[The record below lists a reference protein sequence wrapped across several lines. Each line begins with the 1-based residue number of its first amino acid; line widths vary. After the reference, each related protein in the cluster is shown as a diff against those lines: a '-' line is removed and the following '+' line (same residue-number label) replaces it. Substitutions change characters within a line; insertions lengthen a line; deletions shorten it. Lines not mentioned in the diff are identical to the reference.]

1 MDEFTKAIQEQDVH
15 TLSDLIETGQ
25 YTDQYHLI
33 KNYPDIKIRVQL
45 ASQGYYL
52 DTYIKDK
59 KAPVRN
65 AVIAQDPSYLPEL
78 FNTKDPQNNK
88 IVVAHFR
95 ENDVS
100 IDMLQEYLDSP
111 LAKANQNSSQTKLVR
126 LKVDGETT
134 GDLLTQTMTTQQLFM
149 ANNPGWASSFSLRA
163 LYYIQL
169 GVELLE
175 ENKLPRELA
184 LVGLEP
190 GLYDYMRY
198 HKILSHARKVLQGCL
213 KVTNL

>member
-1 MDEFTKAIQEQDVH
+1 MDEFTKAIKEQDVN
-15 TLSDLIETGQ
+15 TLSDLVETGQ

-65 AVIAQDPSYLPEL
+65 AVIAQDPSYLTEL
-78 FNTKDPQNNK
+78 FKTKDPRNNK
-88 IVVAHFR
+88 IVVTHFR

-100 IDMLQEYLDSP
+100 IDKLKEYLDSP
-111 LAKANQNSSQTKLVR
+111 LAKANQDSSQTKLVR
-126 LKVDGETT
+126 LKVDRETT
-134 GDLLTQTMTTQQLFM
+134 GDLLTQTMTVQQLFM
-149 ANNPGWASSFSLRA
+149 ANNPGWASNFSLRA

-184 LVGLEP
+184 LIGLEP